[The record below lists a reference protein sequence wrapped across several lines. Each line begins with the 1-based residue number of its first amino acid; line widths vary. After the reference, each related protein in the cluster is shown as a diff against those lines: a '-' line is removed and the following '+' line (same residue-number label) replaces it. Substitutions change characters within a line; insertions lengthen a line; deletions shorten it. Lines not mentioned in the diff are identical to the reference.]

1 MRKMLIIIGILLV
14 IFFGMIA
21 YRKLAVKN
29 STTINAGEVAQI
41 QTYIEKIYLWK
52 EVTEEALPTFNDIN
66 QASDK
71 WIWEVVKN
79 NLDDYDISL
88 EEANQK
94 VKELFGEK
102 CNKQM
107 QKEGNDSF
115 WYNEETEKYEATGV
129 ELDNKQDTFLINNIA
144 KTKEGYQVEI
154 IEYLINHMNESNITV
169 ENTNEESIGIVENNT
184 GDTKIQEM
192 VKENKNRFI
201 KKKIT
206 LKVENEAS
214 NSNDNSLVV
223 EKVEKD

>member
-1 MRKMLIIIGILLV
+1 MRKMLIIIGILSV

-52 EVTEEALPTFNDIN
+52 EVTDEALPTFNDIN

-107 QKEGNDSF
+107 PKEGNDSF

-184 GDTKIQEM
+184 GDTKIQEI

-206 LKVENEAS
+206 LKVENEDS

>member
-1 MRKMLIIIGILLV
+1 MRKMLIIIGILSI

-21 YRKLAVKN
+21 YRKLEVKN
-29 STTINAGEVAQI
+29 STTVNAGEVTQI
-41 QTYIEKIYLWK
+41 QSYIEKIYLWK
-52 EVTEEALPTFNDIN
+52 EVTKEALPTFSDIN
-66 QASDK
+66 QANDK

-79 NLDDYDISL
+79 NLDDYEISL
-88 EEANQK
+88 EEANKK
-94 VKELFGEK
+94 VKELFGKE

-107 QKEGNDSF
+107 PKEGNSSF
-115 WYNEETEKYEATGV
+115 IYNEESGKYEATGV
-129 ELDNKQDTFLINNIA
+129 ELDNKQDTFLINNIT
-144 KTKEGYQVEI
+144 KTKDGYQVEI

-184 GDTKIQEM
+184 GDTKIQEI

>member
-1 MRKMLIIIGILLV
+1 MRKMLIIIGILSV

-29 STTINAGEVAQI
+29 STTINAGEVTQI
-41 QTYIEKIYLWK
+41 QSYIEKIYLWK
-52 EVTEEALPTFNDIN
+52 EVTGEALPTFNDIN
-66 QASDK
+66 QANDK

-88 EEANQK
+88 EEADQK
-94 VKELFGEK
+94 VKELFGKE

-107 QKEGNDSF
+107 PKEGNDSF

-129 ELDNKQDTFLINNIA
+129 ELDNKQDAFLINNIV

-154 IEYLINHMNESNITV
+154 IEYLINHMNESSITV
-169 ENTNEESIGIVENNT
+169 ENTNEESIGTVENGI
-184 GDTKIQEM
+184 GDTKIQEI
-192 VKENKNRFI
+192 VKENKNKFI

-206 LKVENEAS
+206 LKVENESS
-214 NSNDNSLVV
+214 NSNDNSLVL
-223 EKVEKD
+223 EKIEKD